1 MFKQLLSFLL
11 ATSLGACQ
19 TSQPSTT
26 TSQVSPSTASPAIAA
41 SPTNVPSSAKCEYR
55 PPANASNF
63 PSPPDLPVPA
73 AKPLLAPVDSHLW
86 GESPVLGVGYL
97 GVDKSGSLRPGAPF
111 HARVGS
117 TGLDWLNQIVLPLYD
132 ATGGQVQAWIA
143 CGWLIS
149 GNPAQKARFQ
159 AKIFNPGYSAFGFI
173 VLNEQGQEWLQIRY
187 SDRGPMAGIAWV
199 KTADLRLG
207 AVRLGFVRWRDRYQA
222 MMAEAINNQKITQSN
237 RTTDWGFLS
246 FRNTKISHALRA
258 NPAQQSDLITWI
270 GSDHS
275 IKPIKIEG
283 DWMYVQV
290 YQPSNFCQDQWQG
303 KVHTGWL
310 RWTDPQ
316 QGNWLQEPYKG
327 C

>member
-11 ATSLGACQ
+11 VTGLSACQ
-19 TSQPSTT
+19 TSRSSTIT
-26 TSQVSPSTASPAIAA
+26 PPVVSSSASPAIAA
-41 SPTNVPSSAKCEYR
+41 SPTNPQSSAKCQYR
-55 PPANASNF
+55 RPANASNF

-73 AKPLLAPVDSHLW
+73 DKPLLAPVDSNLW
-86 GESPVLGVGYL
+86 GGSPVLGVGYL
-97 GVDKSGSLRPGAPF
+97 GVDKSASLVHDPPDY
-111 HARVGS
+111 ARIGS
-117 TGLDWLNQIVLPLYD
+117 TGLDWLNQTVLPLYD
-132 ATGGQVQAWIA
+132 AADGQVQAWIA
-143 CGWLIS
+143 CGWVIS

-159 AKIFNPGYSAFGFI
+159 AKIFNPGYTALGFI
-173 VLNEQGQEWLQIRY
+173 VLKEQGQEWLQIRY

-199 KTADLRLG
+199 RTADLRFG
-207 AVRLGFVRWRDRYQA
+207 AVPLGFARWRDRYQS
-222 MMAEAINNQKITQSN
+222 MMAEAIKNQKITQSN

-246 FRNTKISHALRA
+246 FRNPKISHALRA
-258 NPAQQSDLITWI
+258 NPTKQSDLITWV

-275 IKPIKIEG
+275 MKPIKIEG
-283 DWMYVQV
+283 DWMYAQV

-303 KVHTGWL
+303 KVHTGWI